1 MDAKL
6 PRELSVSDTEL
17 CAVLSNALE
26 NALRAV
32 SDQPEA
38 DRWVTLYCGVRLGKL
53 LVEIQNPCAEGL
65 VMRDG
70 LPVSERAGHGYGCRS
85 IQTADCASS
94 AHGAASFPCSSCYLS
109 RRRRKPKTDA
119 GGCRGRGGLLFSSPR
134 GKKLKK
140 VQNMAVLSKIPVIQ

>member
-1 MDAKL
+1 MTVQEAISA
-6 PRELSVSDTEL
+6 RHSVRTYLTKPVEP
-17 CAVLSNALE
+17 AIV

-85 IQTADCASS
+85 IQTIAE
-94 AHGAASFPCSSCYLS
+94 
-109 RRRRKPKTDA
+109 R
-119 GGCRGRGGLLFSSPR
+119 RGGLCEFRARDGIFSMR
-134 GKKLKK
+134 L
-140 VQNMAVLSKIPVIQ
+140 VLPVKAAAKTQD